1 MKKKTEST
9 AIATRGDTSLG
20 FELNS
25 FDEMLKFATSI
36 SKSGLIPDAYRGKPQ
51 DIIVTLLTGRELGIS
66 PMQSLRGIH
75 VIKGKAVMSSDLIV
89 ALVKR
94 DPSCRYFSMVES
106 DEKKAVYET
115 HRIGAPKPQRI
126 TFSIEDAR
134 RAQLAGRDNWKKYPA
149 AMLRARCMAALA
161 RAVYPDVCFGL
172 YDTDEIQPQVEVVE
186 AVVEEDPKPKKKAPK
201 KKAKEKVEATV
212 TVDSTM
218 PAEYVEPE
226 LVEAELVDPFE
237 EEVQPEQSKDAFAE
251 MLSSVEGQKD
261 LRSLR
266 QEGVKIKEAFKTN
279 QINQAQRDVL
289 AETYRRVKGQL
300 ESSVVL

>member
-9 AIATRGDTSLG
+9 AIATRDTSLG

-115 HRIGAPKPQRI
+115 HRTGAPKPQRI

-186 AVVEEDPKPKKKAPK
+186 AAAEEDPKPKKAPK
-201 KKAKEKVEATV
+201 KKAPKKAEVA

-226 LVEAELVDPFE
+226 VVVDAELVEPFE
-237 EEVQPEQSKDAFAE
+237 EEIQPEQSKDAFAE
-251 MLSSVEGQKD
+251 MLSSVENQKNVG
-261 LRSLR
+261 SLR
-266 QEGVKIKEAFKTN
+266 QAGVKIKEAFKMN